1 MEYNKIEYYNILGIK
16 PGATQDEIKS
26 AYRKLAVK
34 YHPDKNNEEG
44 AEEMFKKISE
54 AYQHLTNNSGCDNSP
69 KINNISPDEL
79 FNQFFKMNI
88 GLHNPQMNTFHF
100 NNVGIDIDSI
110 ISGSFNMNSMNSMNN
125 INTNNNNI
133 ISRQSQITI
142 QNGQRIERIIETRNG
157 VRVEKTIV
165 TNLHGERLN

>member
-16 PGATQDEIKS
+16 PGATQDQIKT
-26 AYRKLAVK
+26 AYRKLAIK
-34 YHPDKNNEEG
+34 YHPDKNNEDG
-44 AEEMFKKISE
+44 AEEKFKTISE
-54 AYQHLTNNSGCDNSP
+54 AYQYLTNNFRCDNSP
-69 KINNISPDEL
+69 KINNISADEL

-88 GLHNPQMNTFHF
+88 GLHNQNMNTFHF

-110 ISGSFNMNSMNSMNN
+110 ISGSVNMNNMNN
-125 INTNNNNI
+125 MNTNNNNI

-157 VRVEKTIV
+157 VKVEKTII
-165 TNLHGERLN
+165 TNLQGERLN

>member
-26 AYRKLAVK
+26 AYRKLAIK
-34 YHPDKNNEEG
+34 FHPDKNNEDG
-44 AEEMFKKISE
+44 AEDKFKKISE

-88 GLHNPQMNTFHF
+88 GLHNPHMNTFHF

-110 ISGSFNMNSMNSMNN
+110 ISGSVNMNN
-125 INTNNNNI
+125 INNMNNNNNNI

-165 TNLHGERLN
+165 TNLQGERLN